1 MSASK
6 SLSRIL
12 NTKDAYMLIVGNII
26 GIGIFT
32 TTGYISQY
40 VEHSGTL
47 IMIWILGGFLSIC
60 GGLTYAEL
68 STRLPR
74 SGGDFHYLYHAF
86 HPLLGFLFG
95 WSTLFVTYTGSI
107 AVIAVGFGHYVLNFF
122 PDTIQNCTI
131 AFPLIGFE
139 LTTTKICAVAVT
151 LVFTFI
157 NHRGV
162 RQGAQWQIILTLTS
176 IITLAAY
183 ILFGFSSAK
192 GSWSNFLPLFPSH
205 ISLSL
210 FTGIGVGLI
219 GIYFTYSGWTV
230 LAYVA
235 GEIKSP
241 EKSISKAT
249 FLGVFTVVLLYISV
263 NMVYIYA
270 FPPGSMKNIVD
281 IGFKAFEVLWGTGFT
296 MLFTLMILIAVAST
310 LNSTIL
316 SGSRIPY
323 AMSKQGLFFQ
333 RFGSLHQKFETP
345 SQSLW
350 LQFMWAVILILTGS
364 FNQLLTYT
372 VFVMVA
378 FGALAGIS
386 LFILRQKNIQQEKPY
401 LAWGYPVTPIIYVL
415 MTLWI
420 LINTLIEQPR
430 ETLAGLILVSSGI
443 PFYYYFSKKLSR
455 NKDIP
460 VAKE

>member
-1 MSASK
+1 
-6 SLSRIL
+6 
-12 NTKDAYMLIVGNII
+12 MLIVGNII

-40 VEHSGTL
+40 IEHSGT
-47 IMIWILGGFLSIC
+47 MILVWILGGLLSIC

-74 SGGDFHYLYHAF
+74 AGGDFHYLYHAF

-107 AVIAVGFGHYVLNFF
+107 AFIAVGFGHYVLNFF
-122 PDTIQNCTI
+122 PDVIQSYSITI
-131 AFPLIGFE
+131 PLIGFK
-139 LTTTKICAVAVT
+139 LTATKICAVGIT
-151 LVFTFI
+151 LIFTFI

-192 GSWSNFLPLFPSH
+192 GSWSNFLPVFPSQT
-205 ISLSL
+205 SFS
-210 FTGIGVGLI
+210 FFSGIGVGLI

-235 GEIKSP
+235 GEIKNP
-241 EKSISKAT
+241 EKSIPKAT
-249 FLGVFTVVLLYISV
+249 FMGVFTVVLLYIGV
-263 NMVYIYA
+263 NMVYLYA
-270 FPPGSMKNIVD
+270 FPTGIMKNIPD
-281 IGFKAFEVLWGTGFT
+281 IGFEAFQVLWGKGFT
-296 MLFTLMILIAVAST
+296 LLFTLMILIAVAST

-316 SGSRIPY
+316 SGARIPY
-323 AMSKQGLFFQ
+323 AMSRQGLFFK
-333 RFGSLHQKFETP
+333 RFGMLHQKFETP

-350 LQFMWAVILILTGS
+350 LQSIWAVILILSGS
-364 FNQLLTYT
+364 FNQLLTFT

-378 FGALAGIS
+378 FGALAGLS
-386 LFILRQKNIQQEKPY
+386 LFILRHKNIQQEKPY
-401 LAWGYPVTPIIYVL
+401 LAWGYPVTPIIYVFV
-415 MTLWI
+415 TFWI
-420 LINTLIEQPR
+420 LINTLIDQPR
-430 ETLAGLILVSSGI
+430 ESLAGLILVSSGF
-443 PFYYYFSKKLSR
+443 PFFYYFSKILNRIK
-455 NKDIP
+455 KIP
-460 VAKE
+460 VAKK